1 VVQIFLNGKRSA
13 RPLAHVFST
22 PPHAWRRLKSL
33 TVPVLG
39 VRAELSDFVPKSSWN
54 KWRRPREQDAFAV
67 LPGVGH
73 MAPLEAPRKTA
84 NTVLGWL
91 RTRRGV

>member
-1 VVQIFLNGKRSA
+1 MVQISLNGKRSA

-54 KWRRPREQDAFAV
+54 KWRRLREQDAFAV